1 MKKVIKVIHPI
12 KGKLEGD
19 VYTPKPKKKVAA
31 YARVSTDYE
40 DQINSY
46 KVQCDEYTK
55 IIQSNPDYIYAG
67 IFADQGLSGTQAKKR
82 PEFMKMIESAKMGE
96 IDLIL
101 TKSISRFA
109 RNTVDTITYV
119 RELRELG
126 VEVFFEKENL
136 SSLDPKIDFM
146 LTILSSIAQEESR
159 SISTN
164 VKWTY
169 DKKFQKGIVDPRRI
183 YGYEVVDGKQVIK
196 EDEALVVRQMFTL
209 AIKRYKISDIVKTLN
224 VEGIKTLK
232 GSTWTYGAIRHILQ
246 NEKYCGDAVLRKTV
260 TIDYL
265 TKKSVKNDNIAD
277 KYYVTDNHEPI
288 VSKEVFAA
296 VQLILKDNTKEIRNT
311 NKTTKYPLTGILY
324 CPRCGRSLKRQQVN
338 RGENMRVVLNCNH
351 SYGNDFNCPS
361 GSPDY
366 DIVLGAAFDS
376 VESLYAN
383 NQALNSLFDVFDNHI
398 ALKNLRDEL
407 SKLKNSNIDL
417 LSLHHDDP
425 DNVDIY
431 NQIEHN
437 NKRISILEQDLV
449 VNVSSSVRLDYIKSL
464 VQDEHL
470 SEQAVVLKDFYSLV
484 LADDKKVTF
493 VISPTTSLDTLVSS
507 IHEINETESIL
518 SKMFIDKSGTKG
530 IFYEVK
536 IYE

>member
-1 MKKVIKVIHPI
+1 MNKVIKVIHPI

-31 YARVSTDYE
+31 YARVSTNYQ

-46 KVQCDEYTK
+46 IVQCDEYTK
-55 IIQSNPDYIYAG
+55 MIQSNSDYTFVGVY
-67 IFADQGLSGTQAKKR
+67 ADQGLSGTQAKKR
-82 PEFMKMIESAKMGE
+82 PEFMRMIEAARNGE
-96 IDLIL
+96 IDLII

-109 RNTVDTITYV
+109 RNTVDVINYK
-119 RELRELG
+119 RELTELG
-126 VEVFFEKENL
+126 VEIYFEKENI
-136 SSLDPKIDFM
+136 SSLDPRIDFT
-146 LTILSSIAQEESR
+146 LTLLSSIAQEESR

-324 CPRCGRSLKRQQVN
+324 CPRCSRSLKRQQVN

-351 SYGNDFNCPS
+351 SYGNDYNCPS

-366 DIVLGAAFDS
+366 DIVLAAAFDS
-376 VESLYAN
+376 VKSLYAN
-383 NQALNSLFDVFDNHI
+383 NQALNSLFDVFDNYV

-407 SKLKNSNIDL
+407 SKLKNDNINL
-417 LSLHHDDP
+417 LTLHHDDP
-425 DNVDIY
+425 ENVDIY

-464 VQDEHL
+464 VKDEHL

-484 LADDKKVTF
+484 LADDKKVNF
-493 VISPTTSLDTLVSS
+493 VISPTKSLDTLVSS

>member
-1 MKKVIKVIHPI
+1 
-12 KGKLEGD
+12 
-19 VYTPKPKKKVAA
+19 
-31 YARVSTDYE
+31 
-40 DQINSY
+40 
-46 KVQCDEYTK
+46 
-55 IIQSNPDYIYAG
+55 
-67 IFADQGLSGTQAKKR
+67 
-82 PEFMKMIESAKMGE
+82 MIESAKMGE

-183 YGYEVVDGKQVIK
+183 YGYEVIDGKQVIK

-288 VSKEVFAA
+288 VSKEVFSA

-351 SYGNDFNCPS
+351 SYGNDYNCPS

-366 DIVLGAAFDS
+366 DIVLAAAFDS
-376 VESLYAN
+376 VKSLYAN
-383 NQALNSLFDVFDNHI
+383 NQALNSLFDVFDNHV
-398 ALKNLRDEL
+398 ALKNLRNEL
-407 SKLKNSNIDL
+407 SKLKNDNINL
-417 LSLHHDDP
+417 LSLHHYDP
-425 DNVDIY
+425 ENVDIY

-437 NKRISILEQDLV
+437 NKQISILEQDLV

-470 SEQAVVLKDFYSLV
+470 NEQAVTLKDFYSLV
-484 LADDKKVTF
+484 LADDKKVNF
-493 VISPTTSLDTLVSS
+493 VISPTKSLDTLVSS

>member
-1 MKKVIKVIHPI
+1 MSKVIQVIKPM
-12 KGKLEGD
+12 KGKMEGNTF
-19 VYTPKPKKKVAA
+19 VAKPKKRVAA

-351 SYGNDFNCPS
+351 SYGNDYNCPS

-366 DIVLGAAFDS
+366 DIVLAAAFDS
-376 VESLYAN
+376 VKSLYAN
-383 NQALNSLFDVFDNHI
+383 NQALNSLFDVFDNHV

-407 SKLKNSNIDL
+407 SKLKNDNINL
-417 LSLHHDDP
+417 LSLHHDNP
-425 DNVDIY
+425 ENVDIY

-464 VQDEHL
+464 VEDEHL

-493 VISPTTSLDTLVSS
+493 VISPTKCLDTLVSS
-507 IHEINETESIL
+507 IHEINETESML